1 MLAIPPSEGMGKETQ
16 FRNISIFENKM
27 KALAHENGLAYDST
41 YFHYCNTICPSCHEE
56 MKVINGIVQNVGSIG
71 VGVMEKLGFVVPYAV
86 CVQCNEQSETQTEL
100 EKEENSDRILEYVIL
115 RMMNIDL

>member
-1 MLAIPPSEGMGKETQ
+1 
-16 FRNISIFENKM
+16 M

-86 CVQCNEQSETQTEL
+86 CVQCNVMNNPKHKRNL
-100 EKEENSDRILEYVIL
+100 KKKRIQIEFWN
-115 RMMNIDL
+115 M

>member
-1 MLAIPPSEGMGKETQ
+1 
-16 FRNISIFENKM
+16 M

-100 EKEENSDRILEYVIL
+100 EKEENSDRGTASISEKNHAKRTYLKKEPKFTPL
-115 RMMNIDL
+115 RVNRLFHI